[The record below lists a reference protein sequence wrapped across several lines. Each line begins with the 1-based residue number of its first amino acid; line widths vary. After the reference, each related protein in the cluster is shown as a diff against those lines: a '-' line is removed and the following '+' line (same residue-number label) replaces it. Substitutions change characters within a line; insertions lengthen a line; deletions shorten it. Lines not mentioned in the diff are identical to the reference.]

1 MESFENGIYL
11 VSIKTEQVSTME
23 QQNPVLNL
31 HEVVAVYNGD
41 IFVGHKVGDG
51 VKQWSELEFTD
62 SIKDIK
68 ECCLAFTVSA
78 DKTENAPLGN
88 AHIKPAKNLFFTKS
102 LGKSLY
108 FKHSHSLILFTEN
121 KIKNRTNV
129 IHEHQSNHQP
139 NNSIPHFIGVVGQ
152 NVMKRI
158 AQKSK
163 LQYHKRYQKWKKFH

>member
-11 VSIKTEQVSTME
+11 VSIKIEQISTME

-68 ECCLAFTVSA
+68 ECWLYIPDDNNPGKMKVEGKILLEPGARGLDGLA
-78 DKTENAPLGN
+78 D
-88 AHIKPAKNLFFTKS
+88 
-102 LGKSLY
+102 
-108 FKHSHSLILFTEN
+108 
-121 KIKNRTNV
+121 
-129 IHEHQSNHQP
+129 
-139 NNSIPHFIGVVGQ
+139 
-152 NVMKRI
+152 
-158 AQKSK
+158 
-163 LQYHKRYQKWKKFH
+163 